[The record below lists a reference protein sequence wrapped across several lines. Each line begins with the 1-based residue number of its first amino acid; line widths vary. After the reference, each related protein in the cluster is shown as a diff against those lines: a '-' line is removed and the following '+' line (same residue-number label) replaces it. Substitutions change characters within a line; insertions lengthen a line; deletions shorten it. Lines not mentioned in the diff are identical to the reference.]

1 MRWPIGGLAVYT
13 GTGRVGLQSRRL
25 VTSRDMGVILRVE
38 LVLISLMSLVLKF
51 LGLVEAEIGIVVL
64 EVDFLLPLHDVM
76 RF

>member
-1 MRWPIGGLAVYT
+1 M
-13 GTGRVGLQSRRL
+13 
-25 VTSRDMGVILRVE
+25 RVE